1 MEDGGCGIF
10 QKKLVFGKQL
20 KNDGQT
26 NVLLEIC
33 LTFLTLPG
41 ARHKGQISVEMLM
54 IFKTFDSDQS
64 FGCARHPEILIIVDL
79 RFETAGRHMRITSN
93 Y

>member
-1 MEDGGCGIF
+1 MEDGGWGIF

-64 FGCARHPEILIIVDL
+64 LVVRHPEILIIVDL
-79 RFETAGRHMRITSN
+79 RFETAGRHMRITSD
-93 Y
+93 